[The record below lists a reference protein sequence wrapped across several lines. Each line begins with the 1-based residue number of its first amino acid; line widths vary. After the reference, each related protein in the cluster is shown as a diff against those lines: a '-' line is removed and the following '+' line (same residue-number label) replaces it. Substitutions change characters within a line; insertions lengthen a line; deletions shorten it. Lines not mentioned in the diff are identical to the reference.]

1 MILLVLIRSPMYFC
15 RNLLLLSSL
24 SCSSLTASM
33 RLNIISNDSCR
44 AFACLR
50 SSSRASRPSASRS
63 SLVLRGLMA
72 RTSPGSILTSVGS
85 TASTD
90 SRGTIMVPL
99 LFRLGSRGRT
109 GTGATMPGV
118 LDWSTEDAEDESE
131 RAISGIRGGKR
142 SCS

>member
-1 MILLVLIRSPMYFC
+1 
-15 RNLLLLSSL
+15 
-24 SCSSLTASM
+24 
-33 RLNIISNDSCR
+33 
-44 AFACLR
+44 
-50 SSSRASRPSASRS
+50 
-63 SLVLRGLMA
+63 
-72 RTSPGSILTSVGS
+72 
-85 TASTD
+85 
-90 SRGTIMVPL
+90 MVPL